1 MEFSTKLERI
11 AELSRRAAS
20 EPDGAKLF
28 DQIVTTAR
36 QVFSCRSVAMVLVSE
51 DSEQMCV
58 QTARGLSDQ
67 FMREFGRP
75 VGTGVI
81 AEVMWAGSNL
91 LYDCLDTDSPELAD
105 LRLEH
110 DPVSLMCVRLEVDSR
125 ALGYLVAESDQVAAF
140 TEDDL
145 QLLKI
150 IAEVSAL
157 AIDRESIRKVSRK
170 LIMLDPLTQVYSY
183 AYFHRR
189 FTEEVERAV
198 RLNESLSVLLLEV
211 DNLRGFRENNGW
223 QATEQVL
230 RDMVK
235 LVTTSVR
242 NIDVVGR
249 YGVDEIIL
257 YLPETPRDKAL
268 VAAERI
274 RTLTEKGSKTSKP
287 LGLTVSIGLASL
299 PENGDTVNRLLESV
313 TAALLEAQRAGR
325 NRVAAA
331 GAGVPR

>member
-1 MEFSTKLERI
+1 
-11 AELSRRAAS
+11 
-20 EPDGAKLF
+20 
-28 DQIVTTAR
+28 
-36 QVFSCRSVAMVLVSE
+36 
-51 DSEQMCV
+51 V
-58 QTARGLSDQ
+58 QTACGVSDQ
-67 FMREFGRP
+67 FARDFRRP
-75 VGTGVI
+75 VGTGVV

-91 LYDCLDTDSPELAD
+91 LYDRLEPDSAELAD

-110 DPVSLMCVRLEVDSR
+110 PPVSLMCVRLEVDSR
-125 ALGYLVAESDQVAAF
+125 AIGYLVAESPDMRAF

-145 QLLKI
+145 QLFKI
-150 IAEVSAL
+150 IAEIAAL
-157 AIDRESIRKVSRK
+157 TLDRESVRKVSRK
-170 LIMLDPLTQVYSY
+170 LIMMDPLTQVYSY

-189 FTEEVERAV
+189 LTEEVERAG
-198 RLNESLSVLLLEV
+198 RLNENLSVLLLEV
-211 DNLRGFRENNGW
+211 DNLKEFRETNGW

-230 RDMVK
+230 RDLVK

-249 YGVDEIIL
+249 YGVDEIVL

-274 RTLTEKGSKTSKP
+274 RELTEKGAKTSKP

-299 PENGDTVNRLLESV
+299 PENGDTVNRLLEGV
-313 TAALLEAQRAGR
+313 TAALLAAQRAGR

-331 GAGVPR
+331 EVGAAT